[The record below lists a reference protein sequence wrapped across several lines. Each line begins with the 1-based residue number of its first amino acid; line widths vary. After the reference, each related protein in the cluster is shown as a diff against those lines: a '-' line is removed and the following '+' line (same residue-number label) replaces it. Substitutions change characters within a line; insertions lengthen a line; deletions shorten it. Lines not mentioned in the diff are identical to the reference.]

1 MQEAPLSQLCDS
13 DPFPMAA
20 RFLNFFLYALLFQ
33 LLFFLSLDYTLCPPP
48 RRATST
54 QFRPLS
60 CTKDT
65 YEGREQAQ
73 VDSTHPALDV
83 LALAAAPSSASSN
96 EESEEEEEEEVE
108 DEEEP
113 NVLTIVY

>member
-13 DPFPMAA
+13 DPFPMA
-20 RFLNFFLYALLFQ
+20 RCLNFFLYALLFQ
-33 LLFFLSLDYTLCPPP
+33 LLFFLSLDYTLCPP

-65 YEGREQAQ
+65 YEGHEQTQ

-83 LALAAAPSSASSN
+83 VALAAPSLASSD
-96 EESEEEEEEEVE
+96 EESEEVE